1 MKSTSVKG
9 LSNTPKSMGKS
20 FASYTGNVK
29 SSTNSVPAGKRM
41 SPAGGKVTSNLT
53 KKVVLKKPGA
63 VYK

>member
-9 LSNTPKSMGKS
+9 LPKSGKT
-20 FASYTGNVK
+20 FAPYTGNVK
-29 SSTNSVPAGKRM
+29 SSSNSIPGGKRS

-53 KKVVLKKPGA
+53 KKVVFKKPGS